1 MLFSKKGKLKKE
13 FDEQLINQFLDST
26 QELRKAQVL
35 EDLSDDYEVFVMVDR
50 KIAESKRLFLLK
62 EARIRKV
69 RIQ

>member
-35 EDLSDDYEVFVMVDR
+35 EDLSDDYETFIMVDR

-69 RIQ
+69 KIQ

>member
-69 RIQ
+69 KIQ

>member
-1 MLFSKKGKLKKE
+1 MFFSKKGKLKKE

-50 KIAESKRLFLLK
+50 KIAESKRMFLLK

-69 RIQ
+69 KIQ

>member
-1 MLFSKKGKLKKE
+1 MFFSKKGKLKKE

-50 KIAESKRLFLLK
+50 KIAESKRMFLLK

-69 RIQ
+69 KIH

>member
-1 MLFSKKGKLKKE
+1 MFFSKKGKLKKE

-35 EDLSDDYEVFVMVDR
+35 EDLSDDYEVFVVGDR
-50 KIAESKRLFLLK
+50 KIAESKRMFLLK

-69 RIQ
+69 KIQ